1 MYYMS
6 TQIQS
11 KTKTAVMR
19 LSPELKE
26 RYETLARH
34 TDRPASYYMRLAM
47 EEKIAEYEHIYDS
60 VPETAAK
67 TRYQPELLAHGRY
80 QHIHAVRLE
89 FSHASNTNACGPP
102 SWVKSRV

>member
-1 MYYMS
+1 MYYIS

-47 EEKIAEYEHIYDS
+47 EEKIAEYEHIYLMKQEVEDYRAGK
-60 VPETAAK
+60 VAAVSFDDLMG
-67 TRYQPELLAHGRY
+67 QLLDD
-80 QHIHAVRLE
+80 
-89 FSHASNTNACGPP
+89 
-102 SWVKSRV
+102 